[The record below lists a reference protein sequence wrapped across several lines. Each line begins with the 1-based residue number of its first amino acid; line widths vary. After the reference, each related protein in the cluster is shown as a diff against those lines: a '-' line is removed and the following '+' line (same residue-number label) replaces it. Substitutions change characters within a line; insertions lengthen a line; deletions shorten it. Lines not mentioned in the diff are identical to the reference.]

1 MSKRTFAIILIL
13 VGVLGLAT
21 AIVLGML
28 GYPNPGFGYKKISLA
43 VVGAVVA
50 AAGLV
55 TLLGKNKS
63 AGK

>member
-1 MSKRTFAIILIL
+1 MSKRTFAIILIV
-13 VGVLGLAT
+13 VGVLGFVT
-21 AIVLGML
+21 AIVLGRL

-55 TLLGKNKS
+55 TLLSKKKT